1 MTWWHQWWSEKHRMM
16 AVPLPQH
23 VVWDDPLDG
32 LLIAAI
38 TLMGNVVEKYS
49 SERKLKRR
57 RRNVKES
64 LVTCE
69 LLLFGIEPR

>member
-1 MTWWHQWWSEKHRMM
+1 MM
-16 AVPLPQH
+16 AVLLPQRPQH

-38 TLMGNVVEKYS
+38 ILMGNVVEKYS

-69 LLLFGIEPR
+69 LLSFGIEPR

>member
-1 MTWWHQWWSEKHRMM
+1 MM
-16 AVPLPQH
+16 AVLLPRRPQH

-49 SERKLKRR
+49 SERKLKRW
-57 RRNVKES
+57 RRNINYSNVGLGSS
-64 LVTCE
+64 LR
-69 LLLFGIEPR
+69 GEPGLTTFRSQGCP

>member
-1 MTWWHQWWSEKHRMM
+1 MM
-16 AVPLPQH
+16 AVLLPQQRPQH

-32 LLIAAI
+32 LLIDAI

-64 LVTCE
+64 FVTCD
-69 LLLFGIEPR
+69 LLLFGFEPR

>member
-1 MTWWHQWWSEKHRMM
+1 MM
-16 AVPLPQH
+16 AVLLPQQPQH

-49 SERKLKRR
+49 SETKLKRR

-64 LVTCE
+64 FVTCE